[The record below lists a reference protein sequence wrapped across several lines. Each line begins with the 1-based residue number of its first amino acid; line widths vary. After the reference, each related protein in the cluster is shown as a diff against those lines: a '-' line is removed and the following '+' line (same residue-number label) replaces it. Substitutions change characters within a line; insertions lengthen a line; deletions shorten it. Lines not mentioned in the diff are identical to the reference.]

1 MIRAALVLLVLV
13 SAPAM
18 ASEALFKLID
28 QRLELMQEVAAYKWI
43 KNLPITATERE
54 AVVINNAVIDG
65 LQYGLTKHS
74 SAAFFQAQITAAK
87 NIQQCWHQRWSTEGG
102 PQKARDLN
110 SSVRP
115 ALIKLGTDIVA
126 LLSNELANEAL
137 FNQTVRVECL
147 DALPRS
153 DIYASL
159 KTIRQYP
166 DPLTQI
172 QISGILRVGTTGDY
186 APFSNDAKNQQP
198 IDGNISARKPTEY
211 RGIDIDLARRL
222 ADALGAEVRFVETS
236 WPTLMN
242 DLKTGRYDIAM
253 SGVSNIPSRQTEAS
267 FSDAYHVGGKTPISR
282 CEDAAKF
289 TQLSDIN
296 RPDVSVIVNPGGTN
310 ERFVDHK
317 LTKARKILH
326 PDNRT
331 IFSEIVKG
339 EADIMVT
346 DAIEVAL
353 KTQTHPSL
361 CATMP
366 KKTLT
371 HQIKAYMMPKNQRL
385 QHAVNQWLEKERSSG
400 ALEATFNRHL
410 TLPLSH

>member
-1 MIRAALVLLVLV
+1 MIRAALILLVLV

-43 KNLPITATERE
+43 KDLPITATERE
-54 AVVINNAVIDG
+54 TVVINNAVIDG
-65 LQYGLTKHS
+65 LQYGLTKQS
-74 SAAFFQAQITAAK
+74 SAAFFQAQIAAAK

-110 SSVRP
+110 KSVRP
-115 ALIKLGTDIVA
+115 ALIKLGTGIVA
-126 LLSNELANEAL
+126 LLSNELADQAL

-153 DIYASL
+153 NIYTSL
-159 KTIRQYP
+159 KAIQQYP

-172 QISGILRVGTTGDY
+172 QISGMLRVGTTGDY
-186 APFSNDAKNQQP
+186 APFSNDAKNQRP
-198 IDGNISARKPTEY
+198 VNDNINARKPTEY

-236 WPTLMN
+236 WPTLMS

-253 SGVSNIPSRQTEAS
+253 SGVSNIPSRQTEAY

-289 TQLSDIN
+289 RQLSDIN

-310 ERFVDHK
+310 ERFVDHN
-317 LTKARKILH
+317 LTNARKILH

-366 KKTLT
+366 NKTLT

-400 ALEATFNRHL
+400 ALEATFNHHL
-410 TLPLSH
+410 ALPLSH